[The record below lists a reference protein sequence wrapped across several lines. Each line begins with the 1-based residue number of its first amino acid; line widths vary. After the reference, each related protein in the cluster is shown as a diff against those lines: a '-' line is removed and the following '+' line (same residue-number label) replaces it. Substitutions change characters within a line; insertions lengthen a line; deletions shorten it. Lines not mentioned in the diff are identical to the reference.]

1 MRIIRFLDKDKSPKY
16 AWVAGDDVGLIEGNP
31 YEGFRRSTPQMK
43 LKDIHLLAPVEPS
56 KIICVGRNYAA
67 HVKELNNELPEVP
80 LLFLKPPSTI
90 IGSGE
95 AIVLPP
101 QSQQVEH
108 EGELAVV
115 IGKKS
120 RWLSPEN
127 ALEAVFGYTVAN
139 DVTARDL
146 QKRDKQWTRGKGFD
160 TFCPVGPWIETE
172 FDAADAV
179 ITTSVNGE
187 LRQMGSTR
195 DMVFRIRQLLAYASS
210 VMTLEP
216 GDLLLTGTP
225 AGVGP
230 LTDGDHIEVSI
241 EKLGTLKNPVRTD
254 LQELQLN

>member
-1 MRIIRFLDKDKSPKY
+1 MRIIRILDKDKSPHY
-16 AWVAGDDVGLIEGNP
+16 AWLAGDDVGLIVGNP
-31 YEGFRRSTPQMK
+31 FEGFRRSAPQMK
-43 LKDIHLLAPVEPS
+43 IKDIDLLAPVVPS

-67 HVKELNNELPEVP
+67 HVEELNNELPDVP

-90 IGSGE
+90 IGPGD

-120 RWLSPEN
+120 RWLTPED

-187 LRQMGSTR
+187 LRQMGSTI

-210 VMTLEP
+210 VMTLEA

-225 AGVGP
+225 SGVGP
-230 LTDGDHIEVSI
+230 LTDGDEVEVSI
-241 EKLGTLKNPVRTD
+241 EKLGTLKNTVITD
-254 LQELQLN
+254 LQGL

>member
-1 MRIIRFLDKDKSPKY
+1 MRIIRFLDKDKAPHY
-16 AWVAGDDVGLIEGNP
+16 AWVAGDDVGLIVGNLF
-31 YEGFRRSTPQMK
+31 EGFRRSAPQMK
-43 LKDIHLLAPVEPS
+43 LKDIVLLAPVMPS
-56 KIICVGRNYAA
+56 KIICVGRNYTA
-67 HVKELNNELPEVP
+67 HVEELNNELPEVP

-90 IGSGE
+90 IGPGE

-120 RWLSPEN
+120 RWLTPEK

-225 AGVGP
+225 SGVGP
-230 LTDGDHIEVSI
+230 LIDGDYVEVSI
-241 EKLGTLKNPVRTD
+241 EKLGTLKNPVKTE
-254 LQELQLN
+254 LQE